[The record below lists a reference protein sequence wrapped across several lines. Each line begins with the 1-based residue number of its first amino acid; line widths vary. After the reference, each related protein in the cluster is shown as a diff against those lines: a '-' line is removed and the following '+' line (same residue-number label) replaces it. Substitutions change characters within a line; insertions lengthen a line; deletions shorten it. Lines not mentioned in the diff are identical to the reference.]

1 MPGERGRS
9 RACSRLL
16 CPVCAPT
23 AGPRDTRGGQ
33 EKGFSPSASPVAPR
47 APRATGETLLRCPW
61 HCCAKS
67 WCTDSTPSGDVA
79 MLESTA
85 SILGHSLYSFAGHS
99 YLEYPR
105 YKGLAGRAGWALGHC
120 MEQPCAAGQWA
131 ACCTMSTP
139 KEHRKARTSS
149 ISSARPD
156 FLQRLNTNTCNS

>member
-1 MPGERGRS
+1 MPGRRGRS
-9 RACSRLL
+9 RVCSRLL

-67 WCTDSTPSGDVA
+67 WRTDSTPSGDVA

-85 SILGHSLYSFAGHS
+85 SIPWAVPFVGHS
-99 YLEYPR
+99 YREYPW

-120 MEQPCAAGQWA
+120 MEQPCAAGQRE
-131 ACCTMSTP
+131 ACCTMTAP